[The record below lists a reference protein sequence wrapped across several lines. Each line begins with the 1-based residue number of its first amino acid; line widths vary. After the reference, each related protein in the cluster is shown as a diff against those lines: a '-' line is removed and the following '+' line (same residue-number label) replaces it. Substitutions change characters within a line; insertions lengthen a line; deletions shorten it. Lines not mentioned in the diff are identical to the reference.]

1 MRNNLEEILTK
12 KKIYAC
18 IFARGGSKG
27 VKRKNLKTLGDK
39 PLISYSIDS
48 ARSNKYIDNVF
59 VSTGYDRQFSTF
71 AGTKK
76 MMEKS
81 KNVCVKQDPFIMN
94 YFLHLSPN

>member
-1 MRNNLEEILTK
+1 MSNNLEEILKK

-27 VKRKNLKTLGDK
+27 VKRKNVKTLGDK

-59 VSTGYDRQFSTF
+59 V
-71 AGTKK
+71 
-76 MMEKS
+76 
-81 KNVCVKQDPFIMN
+81 
-94 YFLHLSPN
+94 

>member
-1 MRNNLEEILTK
+1 MSNNLEEILKK

-27 VKRKNLKTLGDK
+27 VKRKNVKTLGDK

-59 VSTGYDRQFSTF
+59 VSTEDAEIAEIASEYGANICLLYTSPSPRDKRQSRMPSS
-71 AGTKK
+71 A
-76 MMEKS
+76 
-81 KNVCVKQDPFIMN
+81 
-94 YFLHLSPN
+94 